1 MSLSAKFF
9 FIIDEASGATIS
21 VIKRGKKFCSVSGV
35 MGNQINTELDPV
47 EERLR
52 NKIDEEKKQYVFI
65 FKNVL
70 DPSKLCLKCVYV
82 K

>member
-1 MSLSAKFF
+1 
-9 FIIDEASGATIS
+9 
-21 VIKRGKKFCSVSGV
+21 

-70 DPSKLCLKCVYV
+70 DSSKLCLKCVYV